1 MRPKTV
7 ASAYVA
13 AAATAPSSSRL
24 RTGSRR
30 TRARESDAGRERR
43 DERRGDGLGRRPR
56 RLRRGACPRRRD
68 VGEHPCLG
76 QRENREPRA
85 AAAERERAGG
95 EHPVGDAPRLHG
107 VPQHGKRAGEWG
119 AVHAERG
126 GERAGDLVDREALA
140 GRDVDDVGGEDVRDR
155 RTPTSR
161 SGRRSRGRARASR
174 RAAPLRRTAW
184 RPRRPRR
191 RPPPPRPD
199 RRACA
204 RVMRRRRHGARWR
217 AARRGRP

>member
-30 TRARESDAGRERR
+30 DERAREDPGRERR
-43 DERRGDGLGRRPR
+43 DERRGDGLGGRPR
-56 RLRRGACPRRRD
+56 RLRRWACARRRD

-85 AAAERERAGG
+85 TATERERSCG
-95 EHPVGDAPRLHG
+95 EHPVGDPPRLHG
-107 VPQHGKRAGEWG
+107 VPQHGKRAREWG

-126 GERAGDLVDREALA
+126 SERAGDLVDREALA

-155 RTPTSR
+155 R
-161 SGRRSRGRARASR
+161 SR
-174 RAAPLRRTAW
+174 RAG
-184 RPRRPRR
+184 
-191 RPPPPRPD
+191 PD
-199 RRACA
+199 AD
-204 RVMRRRRHGARWR
+204 HGDER
-217 AARRGRP
+217 ARRGTQHLFVGRRGGLADHADDRGRPGRIAVGAHE

>member
-1 MRPKTV
+1 M
-7 ASAYVA
+7 A

-24 RTGSRR
+24 RT
-30 TRARESDAGRERR
+30 REPADEGPREDAGRERR
-43 DERRGDGLGRRPR
+43 DERRGDGLGGRPR

-155 RTPTSR
+155 RC
-161 SGRRSRGRARASR
+161 R
-174 RAAPLRRTAW
+174 RAG
-184 RPRRPRR
+184 
-191 RPPPPRPD
+191 PD
-199 RRACA
+199 AD
-204 RVMRRRRHGARWR
+204 HGDER
-217 AARRGRP
+217 ARRGAQHLFVGRRGGLADHADDRRRLGRIAVRAHE